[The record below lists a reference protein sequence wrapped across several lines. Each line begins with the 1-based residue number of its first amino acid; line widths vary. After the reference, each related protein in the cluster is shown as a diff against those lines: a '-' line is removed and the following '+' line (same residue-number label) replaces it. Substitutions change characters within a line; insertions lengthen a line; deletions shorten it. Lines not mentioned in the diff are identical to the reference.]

1 MNLLLDT
8 HVFIWLMES
17 PEKVPAHVYA
27 ACENPD
33 NSLFLSMVSI
43 WEMQIKLGKGKLTMK
58 QPLKNIIDEQQRDN
72 RLGVLR
78 LDLSHLWTLQA
89 LPDLHGDPFG
99 RMLAAQAKSEDMLL
113 VSGDRIISEYPV
125 TIF

>member
-1 MNLLLDT
+1 
-8 HVFIWLMES
+8 
-17 PEKVPAHVYA
+17 
-27 ACENPD
+27 
-33 NSLFLSMVSI
+33 MVSI

-58 QPLKNIIDEQQRDN
+58 QSLKNIIDEPQRDN

-89 LPDLHGDPFG
+89 LPDLHGDPFD
-99 RMLAAQAKSEDMLL
+99 RMLAAQAKAEDMLL

-125 TIF
+125 TVFW